1 MTSLGV
7 GQKPVATFILSLIAG
22 VFILLGAIV
31 MSMFTFGAASMMGSM
46 SGMAGMMSGMYGGM
60 SMGVMG
66 GFVPAL
72 TALGLVSGVMVL
84 FGSGMLYSRPSEGQR
99 WGAIILAFSV
109 VSILGGM
116 GGFIVGLVLGTLGG
130 ILAITWSDTGKPAR
144 RTSRSLLRSLIP
156 VLWLGPFLF
165 RG

>member
-1 MTSLGV
+1 
-7 GQKPVATFILSLIAG
+7 
-22 VFILLGAIV
+22 
-31 MSMFTFGAASMMGSM
+31 MM
-46 SGMAGMMSGMYGGM
+46 
-60 SMGVMG
+60 
-66 GFVPAL
+66 
-72 TALGLVSGVMVL
+72 L
-84 FGSGMLYSRPSEGQR
+84 FGSAMLYSRPSEGQR